1 MNSPYQ
7 SPLRPK
13 RGARAQRVTPPEPR
27 KTQPVTNRQWQE
39 QRRRAGHRS
48 IFANTVESLF
58 ARLLGRV
65 KSDG

>member
-7 SPLRPK
+7 SPLHPK
-13 RGARAQRVTPPEPR
+13 RGARAQRVSPPEPR
-27 KTQPVTNRQWQE
+27 KTQPVINRQWQE
-39 QRRRAGHRS
+39 QRRRARSRS
-48 IFANTVESLF
+48 IFANTVEVLV